1 MDETDF
7 LNRRLGQTLRG
18 KWTLERLLGWGGMA
32 AVYVGLHHIGRRDAI
47 KILHEEVAV
56 APDIRARFEQEAHAV
71 NHLRHPGVVEVR
83 DIDVTDDGCPFLVME
98 LLEGESLASVLDKQ
112 ERLDPSRMLGWMD
125 EVLDVLVAAH
135 AGGIIHRDIKPDN
148 LFVCESGRIKV
159 LDFGVARM
167 KEGAPRTL
175 TTRTGMAVG
184 TLTYM
189 APEQVRGV
197 HVDARAD
204 VFAVGATMFRCIARR
219 RIHDG
224 ATEAD
229 LLIKMAT
236 MPAPP
241 LGTVVPD
248 VPADLALV
256 VDRALQFDMA
266 HRYPDAATMQG
277 DVRALMRGDRPP
289 FAISAPPVVA
299 ATIPAT
305 VPATIPATV
314 PDVAP
319 GGASGLPAVRTELP
333 TRAEVPRPLRA
344 VEPTAG
350 PGGPPSTP
358 VEPTFVDAASAVSM
372 VDRGERGNKGPLIAL
387 IVGALGL
394 TTLVA
399 LGAGIAAWWM
409 FSGDDPSTGVGS
421 ASSAAPPR
429 TREVTTLVGDSPVAN
444 TATPGGPPAVANP
457 PTTTLPHATTLP
469 PSTTS
474 TLPPTTTLTLP
485 PTTTSTLPPST
496 TSPLATLIPPFPTAP
511 PTAPTTTAP
520 QPSIPTVVAPPATS
534 PPPKDDKDKGK
545 GKDRDKDKGKG
556 KGKDR

>member
-47 KILHEEVAV
+47 KILHQEVAV

-83 DIDVTDDGCPFLVME
+83 DIDLTDDGCPFLVME
-98 LLEGESLASVLDKQ
+98 LLEGESLASVLEKQ
-112 ERLDPSRMLGWMD
+112 ERLDPSLMLQYVD

-148 LFVCESGRIKV
+148 LFVCGSGRIKV

-175 TTRTGMAVG
+175 ATRTGMAVG

-236 MPAPP
+236 VPAPP
-241 LGTVVPD
+241 LRTVAAEVSP
-248 VPADLALV
+248 DLALV

-266 HRYPDAATMQG
+266 QRYPDAATMQG
-277 DVRALMRGDRPP
+277 DVRALMRGERPP
-289 FAISAPPVVA
+289 FAISAPLAVPA
-299 ATIPAT
+299 TIPGTATIPAT
-305 VPATIPATV
+305 I
-314 PDVAP
+314 P
-319 GGASGLPAVRTELP
+319 GGVPRGLAGGDLP
-333 TRAEVPRPLRA
+333 TRMEVPAPR

-350 PGGPPSTP
+350 SILQQAPS
-358 VEPTFVDAASAVSM
+358 VEPTLVEAASAVSM
-372 VDRGERGNKGPLIAL
+372 VESRDQRNKGPLLAL
-387 IVGALGL
+387 IFGALGAMFL
-394 TTLVA
+394 LV
-399 LGAGIAAWWM
+399 LGAGAVAWWVL
-409 FSGDDPSTGVGS
+409 SEDDPSTGEAS
-421 ASSAAPPR
+421 ASSASAG
-429 TREVTTLVGDSPVAN
+429 TREITTLFGETSD
-444 TATPGGPPAVANP
+444 TATTATRVVPPGVLQPPTATLPPATTLPPTSTATVP
-457 PTTTLPHATTLP
+457 PTTTLPPPTTTTLP
-469 PSTTS
+469 PTA
-474 TLPPTTTLTLP
+474 
-485 PTTTSTLPPST
+485 
-496 TSPLATLIPPFPTAP
+496 TSPLATLIPPLPTA
-511 PTAPTTTAP
+511 TAPATTPP
-520 QPSIPTVVAPPATS
+520 QPSIPPATAPPATS
-534 PPPKDDKDKGK
+534 PPPKDDKK
-545 GKDRDKDKGKG
+545 KDKGKG

>member
-98 LLEGESLASVLDKQ
+98 LLEGESLASVLGKQ
-112 ERLDPSRMLGWMD
+112 ERLDPSLMLQYVD

-148 LFVCESGRIKV
+148 LFVCQSGRIKV

-175 TTRTGMAVG
+175 ATRTGMAVG

-204 VFAVGATMFRCIARR
+204 LFAVGATMFRCIARR

-241 LGTVVPD
+241 LRSVVPE
-248 VPADLALV
+248 VPPDLALV

-266 HRYPDAATMQG
+266 QRYPDAATMQG
-277 DVRALMRGDRPP
+277 DVRALMSGDRPL
-289 FAISAPPVVA
+289 FAVSAPAVVA

-319 GGASGLPAVRTELP
+319 GGTSGSPSTGNDLP
-333 TRAEVPRPLRA
+333 TRAEVPRPLHA

-358 VEPTFVDAASAVSM
+358 VEPTLVEAASAVSM
-372 VDRGERGNKGPLIAL
+372 VNTGDRANKGPLIAL

-399 LGAGIAAWWM
+399 LGVGIAAWWLL
-409 FSGDDPSTGVGS
+409 SEEDPSTGMAS
-421 ASSAAPPR
+421 ASSAAPAR
-429 TREVTTLVGDSPVAN
+429 TPESVTLFGDPATES
-444 TATPGGPPAVANP
+444 TATRGGPAGNP
-457 PTTTLPHATTLP
+457 PTTTLPLATTLP
-469 PSTTS
+469 PTATA
-474 TLPPTTTLTLP
+474 TVLPTTTLPPATTTALP
-485 PTTTSTLPPST
+485 PTT
-496 TSPLATLIPPFPTAP
+496 TSPLATLLPPLPTVTVP
-511 PTAPTTTAP
+511 GTTPP
-520 QPSIPTVVAPPATS
+520 QPSIPTATSPPGTS

-545 GKDRDKDKGKG
+545 DKGKGKG